1 MESEEIEH
9 LNNFLET
16 VIEDIDALDEKREAV
31 LRLNRRLNRMSG
43 KGIALLVR
51 GNNPKELL
59 KETEEV
65 MTEIAKKMQDL
76 EAMTGWSPLVS
87 GVEEYCEF
95 RILHGILQDGTVPLA
110 GMLKAPSWI
119 WVVSLGDVIGELR
132 RFVLGKL
139 LEGEIEEAE
148 KKLGVMDTLY
158 TLIAGLEFP
167 KAVTGSLRNK
177 VDVARTLLERT
188 QSDLLRAKD

>member
-1 MESEEIEH
+1 MESEEIKH
-9 LNNFLET
+9 LNHYLET
-16 VIEDIDALDEKREAV
+16 VIEDIDTLDEKREAV
-31 LRLNRRLNRMSG
+31 LRLNRKLNRMSG

-51 GNNPKELL
+51 GKIPTELL
-59 KETEEV
+59 KVADEV
-65 MTEIAKKMQDL
+65 MNEIAGKMQYL
-76 EAMTGWSPLVS
+76 EALTGWSPLVS

-95 RILHGILQDGTVPLA
+95 RILHGILQDGTIPLA
-110 GMLKAPSWI
+110 GVLKAPSWI

-148 KKLGVMDTLY
+148 KKLRVMDTLY

-177 VDVARTLLERT
+177 VDVARVLLERT
-188 QSDLLRAKD
+188 QSDLLHAKN